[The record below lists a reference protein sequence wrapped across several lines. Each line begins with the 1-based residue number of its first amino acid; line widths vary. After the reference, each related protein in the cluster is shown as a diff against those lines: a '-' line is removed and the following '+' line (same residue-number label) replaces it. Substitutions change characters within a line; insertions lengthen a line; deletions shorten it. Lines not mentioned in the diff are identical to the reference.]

1 VNAAGSPLALARLL
15 RYPDLSLHLAGADRA
30 ARSGAPI
37 LVLGEP
43 GTGRTA
49 LARALHAASERAG
62 GPLVEVDAGGIPA
75 TLFESE
81 LFGVRRGAFTGAD
94 RTVAGRVELAQ
105 GGSLLLDRVEG
116 LPIAVQGKL
125 LRLFAE
131 SRYAPLGGTETEADV
146 RFLAT
151 GPPDLSERAERGTF
165 RADLFFRLDVL
176 SFRLPPLVER
186 RADLPELIDEM
197 LADLSERIGRPHPGL
212 TDRARAWMLAHPWPG
227 NLRELRNVLERSLV
241 SSSPGAGPL
250 DPHPP
255 PGGRDAR
262 GERPRRLDEV
272 EIEEIRRALAYA
284 RGHQGYAAE
293 LLGISRKSLWER
305 RRRYGIP

>member
-1 VNAAGSPLALARLL
+1 MNAAGSPLALDRLL
-15 RYPDLSLHLAGADRA
+15 LYPDLSLHLVGADRA

-37 LVLGEP
+37 LVLGEA

-49 LARALHAASERAG
+49 LARALHAASGRSR

-75 TLFESE
+75 SLFESE

-116 LPIAVQGKL
+116 LPLGVQGKL

-131 SRYAPLGGTETEADV
+131 NRYAPLGGTETAADA

-151 GPPDLSERAERGTF
+151 GPPDLAERAERGTF
-165 RADLFFRLDVL
+165 RADLYFRLEVL
-176 SFRLPPLVER
+176 CFRLPPLRDR
-186 RADLPELIDEM
+186 RADLPELIDEL
-197 LADLSERIGRPHPGL
+197 LADLAERIGRSVPGL
-212 TDRARAWMLAHPWPG
+212 TERARAWMLAHPWPG
-227 NLRELRNVLERSLV
+227 NLREVRNVLERSLIAANV
-241 SSSPGAGPL
+241 GAGPL
-250 DPHPP
+250 LDPQPP
-255 PGGRDAR
+255 PGGRGD
-262 GERPRRLDEV
+262 RPRRLDEV

>member
-1 VNAAGSPLALARLL
+1 MNAAGSPLARLL
-15 RYPDLSLHLAGADRA
+15 LYPDLSPHLAGADRA
-30 ARSGAPI
+30 ARSEAPI

-49 LARALHAASERAG
+49 VARALHAASERSR
-62 GPLVEVDAGGIPA
+62 GPLIEVDAGGIPA

-94 RTVAGRVELAQ
+94 RTVAGRVELAR

-116 LPIAVQGKL
+116 LPIAAQGKL
-125 LRLFAE
+125 LRLLAE
-131 SRYAPLGGTETEADV
+131 NRYAPLGGTEMAADV

-151 GPPDLSERAERGTF
+151 GPPDLAERAERGTF
-165 RADLFFRLDVL
+165 RPDLFFRLDVL
-176 SFRLPPLVER
+176 SFRLPPLAGR

-197 LADLSERIGRPHPGL
+197 LADLSERIGRPNPGL
-212 TDRARAWMLAHPWPG
+212 SEGARAWMFAHPWPG
-227 NLRELRNVLERSLV
+227 NLRELRNLLERSLV
-241 SSSPGAGPL
+241 ASSPGAGPL
-250 DPHPP
+250 DPQPP
-255 PGGRDAR
+255 PGGR
-262 GERPRRLDEV
+262 GNRPRRLDEV

>member
-1 VNAAGSPLALARLL
+1 MNAAGSPLALSRFL
-15 RYPDLSLHLAGADRA
+15 RYTDLSLALAGAERA
-30 ARSGAPI
+30 ARSNAPI

-49 LARALHAASERAG
+49 LARAFHAASDRAR
-62 GPLVEVDAGGIPA
+62 GPLIEVDAGGIPT

-116 LPIAVQGKL
+116 MPLAVQGKL
-125 LRLFAE
+125 LRLLAE
-131 SRYAPLGGTETEADV
+131 SRFAPLGGAEKEADV

-151 GPPDLSERAERGTF
+151 GPHDLAERAERGTF
-165 RADLFFRLDVL
+165 RPDLFFRLDVL
-176 SFRLPPLVER
+176 SFRLPPLAAR
-186 RADLPELIDEM
+186 RADLPTLIDEQ
-197 LADLSERIGRPHPGL
+197 LADLSERLGRESPGISA
-212 TDRARAWMLAHPWPG
+212 RARGWMVAYPWPG
-227 NLRELRNVLERSLV
+227 NLRELRNVLERSLIAA
-241 SSSPGAGPL
+241 SPGAGAL
-250 DPHPP
+250 DPQPP
-255 PGGRDAR
+255 PGTR
-262 GERPRRLDEV
+262 GERPRTLDEIEV
-272 EIEEIRRALAYA
+272 EEIRRALAYA

-305 RRRYGIP
+305 RKRYGIP

>member
-1 VNAAGSPLALARLL
+1 MNAAGSPLARLL
-15 RYPDLSLHLAGADRA
+15 LYPDLSPHLAGADRA
-30 ARSGAPI
+30 ARSEAPI

-49 LARALHAASERAG
+49 VARALHAASERSR
-62 GPLVEVDAGGIPA
+62 GPLIEVDAGGIPA

-94 RTVAGRVELAQ
+94 RTVAGRVELAR

-116 LPIAVQGKL
+116 LPIAAQGKL
-125 LRLFAE
+125 LRLLAE
-131 SRYAPLGGTETEADV
+131 NRYAPLGGTEMAADV

-151 GPPDLSERAERGTF
+151 GPPDLAERAERGTF
-165 RADLFFRLDVL
+165 RPDLFFRLDVL
-176 SFRLPPLVER
+176 SFRLPPLAGR

-197 LADLSERIGRPHPGL
+197 LADLSERIGRPNPGL
-212 TDRARAWMLAHPWPG
+212 TERARAWMFAHPWPG
-227 NLRELRNVLERSLV
+227 NLRELRNLLERSLV
-241 SSSPGAGPL
+241 ASSPGAGPL
-250 DPHPP
+250 DPQPP
-255 PGGRDAR
+255 PGGR
-262 GERPRRLDEV
+262 GNRPRRLDEV

>member
-1 VNAAGSPLALARLL
+1 MNAAGSPLARLL
-15 RYPDLSLHLAGADRA
+15 LYPDLSPHLAGADRA
-30 ARSGAPI
+30 ARSEAPI

-49 LARALHAASERAG
+49 VARALHTASERSR
-62 GPLVEVDAGGIPA
+62 GPLIEVDAGGIPA

-94 RTVAGRVELAQ
+94 RTVAGRVELAR

-116 LPIAVQGKL
+116 LPIAAQGKL
-125 LRLFAE
+125 LRLLAE
-131 SRYAPLGGTETEADV
+131 NRYAPLGGTEMAADV

-151 GPPDLSERAERGTF
+151 GPPDLAERAERGTF
-165 RADLFFRLDVL
+165 RPDLFFRLDVL
-176 SFRLPPLVER
+176 SFRLPSLAGR

-197 LADLSERIGRPHPGL
+197 LADLSERIGRPNPGL
-212 TDRARAWMLAHPWPG
+212 TEGARAWMFAHPWPG
-227 NLRELRNVLERSLV
+227 NLRELRNLLERSLV
-241 SSSPGAGPL
+241 ASSPGAGPL
-250 DPHPP
+250 DPQPP
-255 PGGRDAR
+255 PGGRDIR

>member
-1 VNAAGSPLALARLL
+1 M
-15 RYPDLSLHLAGADRA
+15 
-30 ARSGAPI
+30 
-37 LVLGEP
+37 LGEA

-49 LARALHAASERAG
+49 LVRALHGESPRRN

-75 TLFESE
+75 SLFESE
-81 LFGVRRGAFTGAD
+81 LFGVRKGAFTGAD
-94 RTVAGRVELAQ
+94 RAVAGRVELAE
-105 GGSLLLDRVEG
+105 GGSLLLDRVEELPLG
-116 LPIAVQGKL
+116 LQGKL

-131 SRYAPLGGTETEADV
+131 RRYAPLGGIETAANV

-151 GPPDLSERAERGTF
+151 GPPDLALRAERGTF

-176 SFRLPPLVER
+176 SFRLPPLSSR
-186 RADLPELIDEM
+186 RADLPELIDELLTD
-197 LADLSERIGRPHPGL
+197 LAERIGRPNPGL
-212 TDRARAWMLAHPWPG
+212 TDRARGWMLAHPWPG
-227 NLRELRNVLERSLV
+227 NLRELKNILERALINANRGS
-241 SSSPGAGPL
+241 GPL

-255 PGGRDAR
+255 PGSR
-262 GERPRRLDEV
+262 GDRPRRLDEI

-305 RRRYGIP
+305 RKRYGIP

>member
-1 VNAAGSPLALARLL
+1 MNSAGSPLALARLL
-15 RYPDLSLHLAGADRA
+15 RYPDLALHLAGADRA
-30 ARSGAPI
+30 ARSDAPI

-49 LARALHAASERAG
+49 LTRALHAESIRRN

-75 TLFESE
+75 SLFESE
-81 LFGVRRGAFTGAD
+81 LFGVRKGAFTGAE
-94 RTVAGRVELAQ
+94 RAVAGRVELAE
-105 GGSLLLDRVEG
+105 GGSLLLDRVEDMP
-116 LPIAVQGKL
+116 LTVQGKL

-131 SRYAPLGGTETEADV
+131 SRYAPLGGTETAANV

-151 GPPDLSERAERGTF
+151 GPPDLALRAERGTF

-176 SFRLPPLVER
+176 SFRLPPLSAR
-186 RADLPELIDEM
+186 RADLPELIDELLTD
-197 LADLSERIGRPHPGL
+197 LAERIGRPNPGL
-212 TDRARAWMLAHPWPG
+212 SDHARGWMLTHPWPG
-227 NLRELRNVLERSLV
+227 NLREIKNVLERALV
-241 SSSPGAGPL
+241 NANRGSGPL
-250 DPHPP
+250 DPQSP
-255 PGGRDAR
+255 PGSR
-262 GERPRRLDEV
+262 GDRPRRLDEI

-305 RRRYGIP
+305 RKRYGIP

>member
-1 VNAAGSPLALARLL
+1 MNAAGSPLALSRLL
-15 RYPDLSLHLAGADRA
+15 RYPDLSRHLAGADRA
-30 ARSGAPI
+30 ARSEAPI

-49 LARALHAASERAG
+49 LARALHAASGRSH

-131 SRYAPLGGTETEADV
+131 SRYAPLGGAETDADV

-151 GPPDLSERAERGTF
+151 GPPDLAERAERGAF
-165 RADLFFRLDVL
+165 RSDLFFRLDVL
-176 SFRLPPLVER
+176 SFRLPALIGR
-186 RADLPELIDEM
+186 RADLPELIDEL
-197 LADLSERIGRPHPGL
+197 LADLSERIGRPSPGL
-212 TDRARAWMLAHPWPG
+212 TDRARAWMLAHAWPG
-227 NLRELRNVLERSLV
+227 NMRELRNVLERSLV
-241 SSSPGAGPL
+241 ASSPGAGPL
-250 DPHPP
+250 DPQPP
-255 PGGRDAR
+255 PGGRGD
-262 GERPRRLDEV
+262 RPRRLDEV

>member
-1 VNAAGSPLALARLL
+1 
-15 RYPDLSLHLAGADRA
+15 
-30 ARSGAPI
+30 
-37 LVLGEP
+37 
-43 GTGRTA
+43 
-49 LARALHAASERAG
+49 
-62 GPLVEVDAGGIPA
+62 LVEVDAGGIPA

-105 GGSLLLDRVEG
+105 GGTLLLDRVEG

-131 SRYAPLGGTETEADV
+131 NRYAPLGGTETAADV

-151 GPPDLSERAERGTF
+151 GPPDLAERAARGTF
-165 RADLFFRLDVL
+165 RSDLFFRLDVL
-176 SFRLPPLVER
+176 SFRLPPLSER
-186 RADLPELIDEM
+186 RADLAELIDEQ
-197 LADLSERIGRPHPGL
+197 LADLSERIGRPNPGL
-212 TDRARAWMLAHPWPG
+212 TDRARGWMLAHPWPG
-227 NLRELRNVLERSLV
+227 HLRELKNVLERSLV
-241 SSSPGAGPL
+241 ASSPGAGPL
-250 DPHPP
+250 DPQPP
-255 PGGRDAR
+255 PGGRGD
-262 GERPRRLDEV
+262 RPRRLDEI

>member
-1 VNAAGSPLALARLL
+1 MNAAGSPLALSRLL
-15 RYPDLSLHLAGADRA
+15 RLPDLSSHLAGADRA
-30 ARSGAPI
+30 ARSEAPI

-49 LARALHAASERAG
+49 LCRALHAASGRAS

-94 RTVAGRVELAQ
+94 RAVAGRVELAR

-116 LPIAVQGKL
+116 LPVAAQGKL
-125 LRLFAE
+125 LRLLAE
-131 SRYAPLGGTETEADV
+131 NRYAPLGGAETDADV

-151 GPPDLSERAERGTF
+151 GPPDLPLRAERGAF
-165 RADLFFRLDVL
+165 RSDLFYRLDVL
-176 SFRLPPLVER
+176 SFRLPPLGKR
-186 RADLPELIDEM
+186 RADLPELIDES
-197 LADLSERIGRPHPGL
+197 LADLSERLGRTNPGL

-241 SSSPGAGPL
+241 ASNPGGGPL
-250 DPHPP
+250 DPQAPA
-255 PGGRDAR
+255 GARDSR
-262 GERPRRLDEV
+262 GERPRRLDEI

-305 RRRYGIP
+305 RKRYGIP

>member
-1 VNAAGSPLALARLL
+1 MNAAGSPLALARLL
-15 RYPDLSLHLAGADRA
+15 LYPDLSLHLAGADRA
-30 ARSGAPI
+30 ARSEAPI
-37 LVLGEP
+37 LVLGEA
-43 GTGRTA
+43 GTGRTQ
-49 LARALHAASERAG
+49 LARALHAASGRSR
-62 GPLVEVDAGGIPA
+62 GPLIEVDAGGIPS

-131 SRYAPLGGTETEADV
+131 SRYAPLGGTETAADV

-151 GPPDLSERAERGTF
+151 GPPDLAERAERGTF
-165 RADLFFRLDVL
+165 RVDLFFRLDVL
-176 SFRLPPLVER
+176 SFRLPPLSAR
-186 RADLPELIDEM
+186 RADLPELIDEL
-197 LADLSERIGRPHPGL
+197 LADLSERIGRTNPGL

-241 SSSPGAGPL
+241 ASSPGTGPL
-250 DPHPP
+250 DPPPP
-255 PGGRDAR
+255 PGAR
-262 GERPRRLDEV
+262 GDRPRRLDEI

>member
-1 VNAAGSPLALARLL
+1 MNAAGSPLALSRLL
-15 RYPDLSLHLAGADRA
+15 LYPDLSLHLAGADRA
-30 ARSGAPI
+30 ARSEAPI

-43 GTGRTA
+43 GTGRTT
-49 LARALHAASERAG
+49 LARALHAASGRSR

-94 RTVAGRVELAQ
+94 RAVAGRVELAQ

-116 LPIAVQGKL
+116 LPITAQGKL
-125 LRLFAE
+125 LRLLAE
-131 SRYAPLGGTETEADV
+131 NRYAPLGGTETAADV
-146 RFLAT
+146 RFIAT
-151 GPPDLSERAERGTF
+151 GPPDLAGRAERGTF
-165 RADLFFRLDVL
+165 RSDLYFRLDVL
-176 SFRLPPLVER
+176 SFRLPLLSER
-186 RADLPELIDEM
+186 RADLGLLIDEL
-197 LADLSERIGRPHPGL
+197 LADLSERIGRPNPGV
-212 TDRARAWMLAHPWPG
+212 TERARAWMLAHPWPG

-250 DPHPP
+250 DPQPP
-255 PGGRDAR
+255 PGGPLGR
-262 GERPRRLDEV
+262 GDRPRRLDEI

-305 RRRYGIP
+305 RKRYGIP